1 VLTRLRWDLRRLLE
15 AAILGQ
21 FVVRQVLQEAKHQM
35 AGGLTLGGM
44 QVGAGLQDAPSPA
57 GCGRCCA
64 AATQRGTR
72 ARPRLHRLS
81 CSEMAAGGGA
91 QREGLQCSR
100 PALTLVAAAALQVGH
115 VAHLGGA
122 LAGVLLVWLLSR
134 IPEADSK

>member
-1 VLTRLRWDLRRLLE
+1 MLTRLRWDLRRLLE

-35 AGGLTLGGM
+35 AGGLQVGGM
-44 QVGAGLQDAPSPA
+44 QVGAGAQRRGWRGWP
-57 GCGRCCA
+57 GR
-64 AATQRGTR
+64 R
-72 ARPRLHRLS
+72 RLHRPS
-81 CSEMAAGGGA
+81 CNELAAGGGA
-91 QREGLQCSR
+91 EGARSAAGQQNR
-100 PALTLVAAAALQVGH
+100 PRPHSLWLPLLLLRRPQVGH